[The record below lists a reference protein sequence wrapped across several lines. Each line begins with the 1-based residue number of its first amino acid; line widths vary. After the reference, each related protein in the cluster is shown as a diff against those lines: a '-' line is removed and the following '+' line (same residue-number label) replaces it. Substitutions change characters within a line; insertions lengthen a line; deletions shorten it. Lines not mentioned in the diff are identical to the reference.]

1 MPLVARA
8 LAGRGRGWRLCGPG
22 RLRYLSAMSEHEDD
36 EPTATPDPDAPD
48 AKKELFEAI
57 DHFKQ
62 AASLFFDKASKSSA
76 VTKTVSAIESAS
88 EKADGWT
95 EKIDPAFESAS
106 KEAERVIGKLGA
118 TAEPLA
124 KQLTGE
130 LKSLTKRFGDVAR
143 GGTKRRPPPSEPP
156 KEPEDPQG

>member
-1 MPLVARA
+1 
-8 LAGRGRGWRLCGPG
+8 
-22 RLRYLSAMSEHEDD
+22 MSEHDD
-36 EPTATPDPDAPD
+36 EEATTESDNAGPD

-62 AASLFFDKASKSSA
+62 AASLFFDKASKSPTA
-76 VTKTVSAIESAS
+76 KRIESAIENAS

-130 LKSLTKRFGDVAR
+130 LKSLTKRFGEVAR
-143 GGTKRRPPPSEPP
+143 GGAKRRPPPDSD
-156 KEPEDPQG
+156 PEKIADDD

>member
-1 MPLVARA
+1 
-8 LAGRGRGWRLCGPG
+8 
-22 RLRYLSAMSEHEDD
+22 MSEHDD
-36 EPTATPDPDAPD
+36 ETGGAPEKDAPD
-48 AKKELFEAI
+48 AKQELFEAI

-62 AASLFFDKASKSSA
+62 AASLFFDKASKSPTA
-76 VTKTVSAIESAS
+76 KKMQSAIESAS

-118 TAEPLA
+118 SAEPLA

-130 LKSLTKRFGDVAR
+130 LKSLTKRFGEVAR
-143 GGTKRRPPPSEPP
+143 GGKRRPPPDDVGEPEPP
-156 KEPEDPQG
+156 TDD

>member
-1 MPLVARA
+1 
-8 LAGRGRGWRLCGPG
+8 
-22 RLRYLSAMSEHEDD
+22 MSEHDD
-36 EPTATPDPDAPD
+36 EEITGEPETEGPDP
-48 AKKELFEAI
+48 KKELFEAI

-62 AASLFFDKASKSSA
+62 AASLFFDKAAKSPTA
-76 VTKTVSAIESAS
+76 KKMQSAIENAS

-95 EKIDPAFESAS
+95 DKIDPAFESAS

-118 TAEPLA
+118 TAEQLA

-143 GGTKRRPPPSEPP
+143 GGGRRRPPPDSEPDDG
-156 KEPEDPQG
+156 KD

>member
-1 MPLVARA
+1 
-8 LAGRGRGWRLCGPG
+8 
-22 RLRYLSAMSEHEDD
+22 MSDHDDD
-36 EPTATPDPDAPD
+36 ETPETEDADP
-48 AKKELFEAI
+48 KKELFEAI

-62 AASLFFDKASKSSA
+62 AASLFFDKASKSDA
-76 VTKTVSAIESAS
+76 AKKVQSAIESAS

-143 GGTKRRPPPSEPP
+143 GGGRRRPPPDS
-156 KEPEDPQG
+156 DSDD

>member
-1 MPLVARA
+1 
-8 LAGRGRGWRLCGPG
+8 
-22 RLRYLSAMSEHEDD
+22 MSEKKD
-36 EPTATPDPDAPD
+36 EESSATPDPADPEGPD

-62 AASLFFDKASKSSA
+62 AASLFFDKASKSPA

-143 GGTKRRPPPSEPP
+143 GAGKRRPPPEGPPAKPEPGS
-156 KEPEDPQG
+156 DD

>member
-1 MPLVARA
+1 
-8 LAGRGRGWRLCGPG
+8 
-22 RLRYLSAMSEHEDD
+22 MSEHDD
-36 EPTATPDPDAPD
+36 ETSERETDD

-62 AASLFFDKASKSSA
+62 AASLFFDKASKSDA
-76 VTKTVSAIESAS
+76 ARKVQSAIENAS
-88 EKADGWT
+88 EKADGWA
-95 EKIDPAFESAS
+95 EKLDPALQSAS

-130 LKSLTKRFGDVAR
+130 LKALTKRLGDVAR
-143 GGTKRRPPPSEPP
+143 GGGERPSRPDAQSN
-156 KEPEDPQG
+156 DD